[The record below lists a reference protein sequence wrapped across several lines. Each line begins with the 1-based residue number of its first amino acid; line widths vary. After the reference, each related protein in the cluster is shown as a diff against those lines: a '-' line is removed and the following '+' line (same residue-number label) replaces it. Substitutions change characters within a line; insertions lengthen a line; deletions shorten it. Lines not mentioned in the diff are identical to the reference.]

1 MAQPISLSKV
11 FPIYKVEHDCILS
24 KQGDVTLAYDATLPE
39 IFTMSDQE
47 YEGFHQILIKRPS
60 RYCPPILFFI
70 NRIGSFPENA
80 KQILTRPPEAFLTDE
95 ALAKSVAREEKSFLS
110 RSSERFFNE
119 RPYLDHKCYG
129 MLSCKPAGRKGSALK
144 VGE

>member
-24 KQGDVTLAYDATLPE
+24 KQGDVTLAYEATLPE

-70 NRIGSFPENA
+70 NRIGSFPENT
-80 KQILTRPPEAFLTDE
+80 KQILVHPPMLMRKKKNHFS
-95 ALAKSVAREEKSFLS
+95 LAPANG
-110 RSSERFFNE
+110 SSMS
-119 RPYLDHKCYG
+119 DHTSITNVTGC
-129 MLSCKPAGRKGSALK
+129 
-144 VGE
+144 